1 MDIQIIAAIL
11 FVLFMTFFLLRN
23 RKGIVI
29 QKILHPLLYMI
40 LYKSN
45 FGIKFINRFVEKYK
59 EQIKFFGYCCIGFGF
74 LGMVY
79 VTLNVILMLYVL
91 VKSPVQ
97 VQGVSLVLP
106 FTNVPGIGYLSFLHW
121 IVAIFVLALVH
132 EFAHGIVAKAHGLD
146 IKSSGFA
153 FLALFVPLIPAAF
166 VEPDEKK
173 LHKQSDVV
181 KYSIFTAGPMTN
193 IILALLIL
201 LAMPYVADSTKLA
214 PFEGKITEPIGF
226 SFDLLNNSMP
236 AAQSGLTNGIIIN
249 SFNGKPVKDA
259 AEFAENLYY
268 CTKPGETITLGS
280 EDKTYSIKTT
290 TSEDGKRAFIGI
302 NNVKNERVVLPKYEL
317 LKAPYYWTKTL
328 FRWLFLLNFFIG
340 IFNLL
345 PLGIVDG
352 GLMMST
358 LLHKTI
364 NDKKKA
370 KRIWGFIS
378 MALLILLVLSL
389 ISTYLGNPFN
399 LFR

>member
-11 FVLFMTFFLLRN
+11 FVLFMTIFLLRN
-23 RKGIVI
+23 KKSIVI
-29 QKILHPLLYMI
+29 QKILHPFLYMI

-45 FGIKFINRFVEKYK
+45 FGIKFINRFVEKYR
-59 EQIKFFGYCCIGFGF
+59 EQVKFFGYCCIGFGF

-79 VTLNVILMLYVL
+79 VTINILLMLYTL
-91 VKSPVQ
+91 VKTPIST
-97 VQGVSLVLP
+97 QGVSLVVP
-106 FTNVPGIGYLSFLHW
+106 FTNIPGIGYLSFLHW
-121 IVAIFVLALVH
+121 IAAIFILALVH
-132 EFAHGIVAKAHGLD
+132 EFSHGLVAKAHGLE

-173 LHKQSDVV
+173 LHRQSDVV
-181 KYSIFTAGPMTN
+181 KYSIFSAGPMAN
-193 IILALLIL
+193 IFLALIIL

-214 PFEGKITEPIGF
+214 PFESAITEPIGF
-226 SFDLLNNSMP
+226 SFDLINNTLP
-236 AAQSGLTNGIIIN
+236 AAKAGLMSGMIIN
-249 SFNGKPVKDA
+249 SFNGKPVTDA

-268 CTKPGETITLGS
+268 CTKPGETITLGTA
-280 EDKTYSIKTT
+280 DKSYSIQTIN
-290 TSEDGKRAFIGI
+290 SQDNKRSFIGI
-302 NNVKNERVVLPKYEL
+302 TNVKNERTILPKYEL
-317 LKAPYYWTKTL
+317 LKHPYYWTKEL

-364 NDKKKA
+364 ANQKKA
-370 KRIWGFIS
+370 KKIWNLIS
-378 MALLILLVLSL
+378 LILLAILILSL
-389 ISTYLGNPFN
+389 VSTYLGNPFN